1 MPAQWTA
8 ELLGEMHLHRITA
21 IQLSKKLG
29 MNPKYVSAV
38 MNGRRSPKEAEV
50 KFKTALAELINE
62 KKG

>member
-29 MNPKYVSAV
+29 MNPKYC
-38 MNGRRSPKEAEV
+38 
-50 KFKTALAELINE
+50 
-62 KKG
+62 